1 MRTKP
6 TTRTSTARTS
16 NPDTG
21 RTAPTTLRTRADKA
35 AASVKAAAQD
45 VGRGATRLGRRALRT
60 VRRLVT
66 NVETRLAAT
75 PSKQTPAKA
84 SPRREGGM
92 SARRDPARPPARRR
106 TP

>member
-66 NVETRLAAT
+66 NVETRLAAPPQCLRAGCT
-75 PSKQTPAKA
+75 GEVPATRPAK
-84 SPRREGGM
+84 
-92 SARRDPARPPARRR
+92 D